1 MQSEGM
7 TVHGKDSFLMDMR
20 QTHEL
25 RNRLLF
31 TALVVAAYMLCRSI
45 LLYGVAADEMV
56 GGSGA
61 QYFLSTLVSGDRYRM
76 TVMALGIAPYLNASL
91 LVQIIF
97 AFRNSTSRAKIS
109 KIQSDRW
116 MRWVSVVF
124 SVVMAVVQS
133 YGLSYR
139 PDAGPLWLVRS
150 IVILEMFGGA
160 MLTSL
165 MCLENERHGVGASM
179 PIILLNIVLSLAQ
192 NMSANHFFEFPAI
205 ALLCLV
211 AIAATAYMENSMI
224 KVPLQRVSIHNV
236 HADQNYLAYK
246 RAPMGIMPVMFA
258 SSAFL
263 LPYYLV
269 HMLAGLYPENA
280 MLVSISDNMVL
291 TRPLGVAV
299 YLVLIV
305 ALAVLFSFLMLNPRE
320 TAHQMQRN
328 GDSIVGMYAGEQTKR
343 FLTSTVL
350 RWSLISGVLQASCMA
365 ASLVLSMQE
374 MIPAALAMDPT
385 SMMIVTSIVC
395 SLGQEIASY
404 YRYDAYRFFM

>member
-224 KVPLQRVSIHNV
+224 KVPLQGVSIHNV